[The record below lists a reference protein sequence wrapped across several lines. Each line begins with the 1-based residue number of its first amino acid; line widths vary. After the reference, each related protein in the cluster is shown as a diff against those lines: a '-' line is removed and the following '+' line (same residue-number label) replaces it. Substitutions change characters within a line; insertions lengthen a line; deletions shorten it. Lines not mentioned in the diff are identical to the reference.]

1 MSDGRIIGRLV
12 GFLHHSDADSALD
25 AYRRAGAVVFD
36 LHDSL
41 EGARLEALVAHEDPW
56 EYPGALQS
64 ALLCGWNALCLQICA
79 DIFSQPPLAGAGEL
93 EEQVAGQAMIF
104 YGQVPRW
111 VSRAQQA
118 LQNPS
123 FRLDVAVP
131 VSLPDWPARGASETY
146 VRALLDCLGR
156 VAAEVEPGMASQAAL
171 FRHVQGKRAAERM
184 RQVAAEADA
193 AATYA
198 RGLCEPAGA
207 VVEEAVSQGRLSLE
221 RWYTLGQ
228 LVATPALALGALPP
242 VKASARR
249 PGMPPPLPAPGQEGF
264 DAWCL
269 TDHRALHHLRR
280 SAKARR
286 AIHLLWQHDPDPV
299 RTLAIKRELDGALVR
314 GDVALDAGHHAAC
327 PWPPVYLAKR
337 PVKVAGRTIQPLQEF
352 TLDIALVPGWRRPH
366 FRRRVLIGPFLPD

>member
-1 MSDGRIIGRLV
+1 M
-12 GFLHHSDADSALD
+12 
-25 AYRRAGAVVFD
+25 
-36 LHDSL
+36 
-41 EGARLEALVAHEDPW
+41 
-56 EYPGALQS
+56 
-64 ALLCGWNALCLQICA
+64 
-79 DIFSQPPLAGAGEL
+79 AGAGEL

-146 VRALLDCLGR
+146 VRALLDCLVR
-156 VAAEVEPGMASQAAL
+156 VAAEVEPAMASQAAL

-198 RGLCEPAGA
+198 RGLCEPAG
-207 VVEEAVSQGRLSLE
+207 VVGEAVSQGRLSLE

-228 LVATPALALGALPP
+228 LVAKPALAFEPLPP
-242 VKASARR
+242 VKALARR
-249 PGMPPPLPAPGQEGF
+249 PGMPPPLPPPGQEGF

-269 TDHRALHHLRR
+269 TDHRALHDLRR
-280 SAKARR
+280 SGKSPAGGPPALAAR
-286 AIHLLWQHDPDPV
+286 P
-299 RTLAIKRELDGALVR
+299 
-314 GDVALDAGHHAAC
+314 
-327 PWPPVYLAKR
+327 
-337 PVKVAGRTIQPLQEF
+337 
-352 TLDIALVPGWRRPH
+352 
-366 FRRRVLIGPFLPD
+366 